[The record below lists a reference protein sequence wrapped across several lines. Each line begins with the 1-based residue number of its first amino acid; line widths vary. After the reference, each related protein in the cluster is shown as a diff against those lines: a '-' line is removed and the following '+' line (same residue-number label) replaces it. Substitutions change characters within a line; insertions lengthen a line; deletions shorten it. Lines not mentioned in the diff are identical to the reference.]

1 MCEAMYH
8 SSINLLDV
16 RAFVLVANLG
26 NFTKAAEAL
35 GVSRSHVSRQI
46 QSLEKQMGVS
56 LIIRTTR
63 SMKLTTAGRVFLA
76 SCDQA
81 LNSIDKAVHTAV
93 DDIETIRGNIKIN
106 CVGGYIGEEMV
117 SEFIAAFLQAHPDV
131 TVELDFSSHR
141 VDLLEEEFDLA
152 IRMGELADASYV
164 ARKLTTIEMQ
174 TLASPS
180 YLANSAPV
188 THPKHLKSHRCITG
202 SVTKW
207 RFEHID
213 TKESVEVPIEGVL
226 SCKNGRVLINAAKKG
241 LGLIRVPR
249 IYCESEI
256 ARGQLV
262 SVFTEWQV
270 SDVPL
275 SLIYHKDKY
284 QPNRIR
290 ACISHLI
297 GAFGNR

>member
-1 MCEAMYH
+1 MYH
-8 SSINLLDV
+8 SAINLLDV

-63 SMKLTTAGRVFLA
+63 SMKLTAAGAMFLS

-81 LNSIDKAVHTAV
+81 LNCIDKAVHTAV

-117 SEFIAAFLQAHPDV
+117 AEFVASFLQANPNV
-131 TVELDFSSHR
+131 TIELDFSSHR

-152 IRMGELADASYV
+152 IRMGALADASYV

-180 YLANSAPV
+180 YLASSPLL

-207 RFEHID
+207 RFEHVD
-213 TKESVEVPIEGVL
+213 TNESVEVPVDGTL
-226 SCKNGRVLINAAKKG
+226 SCKNGRVLINAAKQG

-256 ARGQLV
+256 QRGQLV
-262 SVFTEWQV
+262 PVFSEWRV

-275 SLIYHKDKY
+275 SIIYHKDKF

-290 ACISHLI
+290 ACINHLI
-297 GAFGNR
+297 DAFDQG

>member
-1 MCEAMYH
+1 MYH
-8 SSINLLDV
+8 STINLLDV

-46 QSLEKQMGVS
+46 QSLEKQMGVT
-56 LIIRTTR
+56 LIVRTTR
-63 SMKLTTAGRVFLA
+63 SMKLTTAGVAFLA

-81 LNSIDKAVHTAV
+81 LNSIDKAVHNAV

-117 SEFIAAFLQAHPDV
+117 SEFVATFLLANPNV
-131 TVELDFSSHR
+131 TIELNFSSHR

-164 ARKLTTIEMQ
+164 ARRLTTIEMQ
-174 TLASPS
+174 TLASPE
-180 YLANSAPV
+180 YLAKSAPL

-207 RFEHID
+207 RFEHVQ
-213 TKESVEVPIEGVL
+213 TKESVEVPVEGVL
-226 SCKNGRVLINAAKKG
+226 SSKNGRVLINAAKQG

-249 IYCESEI
+249 IYCDKEI
-256 ARGQLV
+256 KQGLLV
-262 SVFTEWQV
+262 PVFTEWQV

-275 SLIYHKDKY
+275 SIIYHKDKF

-297 GAFGNR
+297 SAFSNDD